1 MAEVLLYAAGRV
13 MSERP
18 LYTECHPRWIRTR
31 VSTYWWLRRWS
42 YLAFILRELSCIF
55 VGWFVVYLLLLVLA
69 VSRGESRYQEFLGW
83 SGRPAVLALNIVSLF
98 FIVYHAITWFNLA
111 PQAMVLRVGGRR
123 VPGFLIA
130 GSNYLAWAMAS
141 ALVGWLLLGE

>member
-1 MAEVLLYAAGRV
+1 
-13 MSERP
+13 MSDRP
-18 LYTECHPRWIRTR
+18 LYTEYHPRWIRTR
-31 VSTYWWLRRWS
+31 MSTYWWLQRRS
-42 YLAFILRELSCIF
+42 YLAFILRELSSIF
-55 VGWFVVYLLLLVLA
+55 VGWFVVYLLLLVGA
-69 VSRGESRYQEFLGW
+69 VSQGASRYQEFLAW
-83 SGRPAVLALNIVSLF
+83 SGRPAVLALNIVSFF

-111 PQAMVLRVGGRR
+111 PKAMVVRVAGTR

>member
-1 MAEVLLYAAGRV
+1 

-18 LYTECHPRWIRTR
+18 LYTEYHPRWIRTR
-31 VSTYWWLRRWS
+31 VSTYWWLHRRS
-42 YLAFILRELSCIF
+42 YLAFILRELSSIF
-55 VGWFVVYLLLLVLA
+55 VGWFVVFLLLLIVA
-69 VSRGESRYQEFLGW
+69 VNQGESRYEEFLAW
-83 SGRPAVLALNIVSLF
+83 SGRPAVLALKIVSFF
-98 FIVYHAITWFNLA
+98 FIMYHAITWFNLA
-111 PQAMVLRVGGRR
+111 PKAMVVRVAGTR